1 MASIAQSLPAS
12 NGPLAWLWEWLR
24 DELTPYPGRA
34 LVVGRMV
41 TASTLV
47 MIISMT
53 FRLPYGAYGAIY
65 AVILSRESLE
75 ATASAVRMVVI
86 GFVLAGAYILLG
98 LMLALGDPI
107 LRFLWITAGF
117 FIGFWAM
124 SALRNYA
131 ASIRFSHLIAIT
143 ITLWDK
149 HVSAASRGEN

>member
-1 MASIAQSLPAS
+1 MATTAQNLPNS
-12 NGPLAWLWEWLR
+12 NARLAWFGKFLK
-24 DELTPYPGRA
+24 DELAPYRGRA
-34 LVVGRMV
+34 ALVARMV
-41 TASTLV
+41 ITSTLV
-47 MIISMT
+47 MILSMT

-124 SALRNYA
+124 SALRNY
-131 ASIRFSHLIAIT
+131 
-143 ITLWDK
+143 
-149 HVSAASRGEN
+149 

>member
-1 MASIAQSLPAS
+1 MASIARFLSASNRSPALPAS
-12 NGPLAWLWEWLR
+12 NSPITWLWEWLR

-34 LVVGRMV
+34 LLVARMV

-47 MIISMT
+47 MILSMT

-98 LMLALGDPI
+98 LMLAL
-107 LRFLWITAGF
+107 
-117 FIGFWAM
+117 
-124 SALRNYA
+124 
-131 ASIRFSHLIAIT
+131 
-143 ITLWDK
+143 
-149 HVSAASRGEN
+149 